1 MANSSTNL
9 DTIST
14 AQSQKEATAN
24 ALFDA
29 GSPPTIFGRRAS
41 STTALTWGYY
51 GGRMEVDG
59 VLTTIANGTVAL
71 SASTTNYVEA
81 NAAGTV
87 SKNTTGFT
95 AGSIPLYTIVTL
107 TSTVDSYTD
116 ERAWVAPRFLT
127 HKASISITTANVTL
141 TAAQAR
147 CGVIVL
153 SGTLTGNRDLIVP
166 NSGGW
171 TVINNTAGAFTV
183 TVKTSAGTGD
193 TVDQGS
199 AGVFVADGTNVV
211 KVASPAGSGVALD
224 DLSDVNTTGVSDGDV
239 LTYDSGSSTWI
250 TSAAGASP
258 VGKQTIW
265 IPASAMT
272 SRTTNGAASG
282 TSESTTNK
290 VMQLTL
296 DFDSTTQ
303 EFAQFNV
310 AFPKSWDEST
320 VTAEFFWTAASGTG
334 DVVWGLQGVAL
345 SNDDAIDTAFG
356 TAVEVTDTLIATGD
370 IHRTSA
376 TGAITIAGTPADGD
390 LCFFQIYR
398 DPADGA
404 DTFSADAK
412 LLGIKLFFTTD
423 AVNDA

>member
-1 MANSSTNL
+1 MAYPNIPL
-9 DTIST
+9 DTIEST
-14 AQSQKEATAN
+14 QSQKEVTAN
-24 ALFDA
+24 ALFEA
-29 GSPPTIFGRRAS
+29 MSPSALFGVS
-41 STTALTWGYY
+41 SVSELTLELY
-51 GGRMEVDG
+51 GGVMLVDG
-59 VLTTIANGTVAL
+59 VITAISTQSVLLTAA
-71 SASTTNYVEA
+71 TTNYVEA
-81 NAAGTV
+81 TRAGVV

-95 AGSIPLYTIVTL
+95 AGRIPLYTVTAGASTISSVTPARAFVEPSYIVNGVSLTIDSADVTL
-107 TSTVDSYTD
+107 NA
-116 ERAWVAPRFLT
+116 E
-127 HKASISITTANVTL
+127 
-141 TAAQAR
+141 QAR
-147 CGVIVL
+147 CRFITL
-153 SGTLTGNRDLIVP
+153 TGTLTGNRNLIVP
-166 NSGGW
+166 NSGEW
-171 TVINNTAGAFTV
+171 VVINNTSGAYNV

-376 TGAITIAGTPADGD
+376 TGAITIAGTPSDGD

>member
-1 MANSSTNL
+1 MAYPNIPL
-9 DTIST
+9 DTIEST
-14 AQSQKEATAN
+14 QSQKEVTAN
-24 ALFDA
+24 ALFEA
-29 GSPPTIFGRRAS
+29 MSPSALFGVS
-41 STTALTWGYY
+41 SVSELTLELY
-51 GGRMEVDG
+51 GGVMLVDG
-59 VLTTIANGTVAL
+59 VITAISTQSVLLTAA
-71 SASTTNYVEA
+71 TTNYVEA
-81 NAAGTV
+81 TRAGVV

-95 AGSIPLYTIVTL
+95 AGRIPLYTVTAGASTISSVTPARAFVEPSYIVNGVSLTIDSADVTL
-107 TSTVDSYTD
+107 NA
-116 ERAWVAPRFLT
+116 E
-127 HKASISITTANVTL
+127 
-141 TAAQAR
+141 QAR
-147 CGVIVL
+147 CRFITL
-153 SGTLTGNRDLIVP
+153 TGTLTGNRNLIVP
-166 NSGGW
+166 NSGEW
-171 TVINNTAGAFTV
+171 VVINNTSGAYNV

-211 KVASPAGSGVALD
+211 NVASPAGSGVALD